1 MNLLLPILGA
11 AFAGDLRVDSKA
23 EFVVVSLDGRLV
35 GTTPL
40 ELPKLEGGEHELGF
54 WSSATDGR
62 PTFVRHITI
71 PEDGAL
77 RVEVDFEAR
86 SVLIED
92 LAASPTASASAS
104 APTSS
109 SSSRSEPVT
118 REPREDKAPEREPRP
133 ERTSGGGKG
142 GRLALDVGVTA
153 AGLGLG
159 GVATWQYLQAREA
172 YASFLSVPADPVAE
186 SIYEEEVAPARLR
199 AAITGGAAVVAL
211 GTSAALWATT
221 DLSVA
226 PTPGGFV
233 LSGSF

>member
-1 MNLLLPILGA
+1 MNLLLPLIGA
-11 AFAGDLRVDSKA
+11 ALAGDLRVDSKA

-40 ELPKLEGGEHELGF
+40 ELPKLDGGEHEIGF

-62 PTFVRHITI
+62 PTFVRQVTI
-71 PEDGAL
+71 PQDGAI
-77 RVEVDFEAR
+77 RVVVDFEAR

-92 LAASPTASASAS
+92 LAEPKAEPKAKPEAKPEPPA
-104 APTSS
+104 
-109 SSSRSEPVT
+109 RSEPVQ
-118 REPREDKAPEREPRP
+118 REPKADKAPKP
-133 ERTSGGGKG
+133 EKTPKPTAGSG
-142 GRLALDVGVTA
+142 GRLAADIGVTA
-153 AGLGLG
+153 LGVGLG
-159 GVATWQYLQAREA
+159 GVATWQYLQARGA
-172 YASFLSVPADPVAE
+172 YARFLDVPSDAVAE
-186 SIYEEEVAPARLR
+186 SIYDDEVAPARLR

-226 PTPGGFV
+226 PIPGGLV